1 MYLRHELRAVNKTST
16 ESHNVNI
23 VVLRADD
30 REFGLVVDEIN
41 DTQEIVVKPLGKQL
55 KSINAYAV
63 ATIMGNGKVALILD
77 VLGLAQRANLV
88 SGRAEKTVSH
98 TEQSVSIQQKQNAL
112 AVMPFSS
119 FSVARAE
126 EWRWTS
132 VWLRASRNFHAIWLR
147 SPATTKWFSIAER
160 SCRSSECPR
169 SSSANN
175 GECPNL
181 CRIPCM
187 LWSIP
192 KRAEASGWSS
202 IGSSTSWKSPSP
214 MQRQTS
220 RKGIGSAVIQKHTTD
235 ILDVPAWSPH
245 RKWPRCSA
253 QHRVKGGAAVANTQQ
268 FCTFFWH
275 DQCFGVPVEQVQEVI
290 RYEEMTRV
298 PLGPDVARA
307 SSICVD
313 RLTNMLASRIS
324 SKSELPVREC
334 VSGEAVAAG
343 HAVIAPG
350 DFHMA
355 VQQEVGSIRLKT
367 HQGPRENFCRPS
379 VDVLFRSVAQV
390 YGERAFDGNGPG
402 RIERLRNVKGS
413 GSSSLCSR

>member
-1 MYLRHELRAVNKTST
+1 MAVDLSLVARLEEFPRNLVEIAGDHE
-16 ESHNVNI
+16 
-23 VVLRADD
+23 VVQYRGEIMPLIRVSEKLVSEQRRVPELVQDSLHVVVYSEKG
-30 REFGLVVDEIN
+30 RSIGLVVDR
-41 DTQEIVVKPLGKQL
+41 
-55 KSINAYAV
+55 
-63 ATIMGNGKVALILD
+63 ILD
-77 VLGLAQRANLV
+77 IV
-88 SGRAEKTVSH
+88 E
-98 TEQSVSIQQKQNAL
+98 E
-112 AVMPFSS
+112 S
-119 FSVARAE
+119 FA
-126 EWRWTS
+126 
-132 VWLRASRNFHAIWLR
+132 
-147 SPATTKWFSIAER
+147 
-160 SCRSSECPR
+160 
-169 SSSANN
+169 
-175 GECPNL
+175 
-181 CRIPCM
+181 
-187 LWSIP
+187 
-192 KRAEASGWSS
+192 
-202 IGSSTSWKSPSP
+202 